1 MGVSRADVFMHCAL
15 HSKSRTK
22 RKPWRFT
29 PSSARDKKEDMGAMA
44 DLAHILKSLD
54 QDNVKVLALSI
65 IP

>member
-1 MGVSRADVFMHCAL
+1 MGVSRGDVFVHCVL

-22 RKPWRFT
+22 RKPWRFM
-29 PSSARDKKEDMGAMA
+29 PSSTRERKEDMGAMA